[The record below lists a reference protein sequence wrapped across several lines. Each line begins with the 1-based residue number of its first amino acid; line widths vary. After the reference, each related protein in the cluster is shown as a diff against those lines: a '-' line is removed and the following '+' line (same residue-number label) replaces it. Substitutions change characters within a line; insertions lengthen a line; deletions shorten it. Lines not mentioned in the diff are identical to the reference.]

1 MAQEGFKR
9 KLAAILSADVEGY
22 SRLMDDNEEATVRT
36 LTTYRNAMTDL
47 IQQYRGRV
55 VDSPGDNILTEFT
68 SVVDAVNC
76 AVEIQRE
83 LAERNDELPYNR
95 KMQFRIGVN
104 LGDVIEEEGRIYGD
118 GVNIAARVETLS
130 EAGGICISGRVYDQV
145 ANKLGLEYDNLGE
158 HQVKNISTPIRVY
171 RVLSFPGAAA
181 HRVVQAKEIAKGKW
195 RKSALSIAAL
205 FIILIISL
213 IAWHLLQRQPPPV
226 DTASLENQAIS
237 QTEKPSIAVLPFNN
251 LSDDPEQKY
260 FAEGMTDDL
269 ITALSKISGIFV
281 ISRNSVF
288 PFKDKPVK
296 IQQVAKELNVHYV
309 LEGSIR
315 KAGDKIRVNAQLIDA
330 YTDHHLWAE
339 KYDGRI
345 KDVFSLQDNITQKIV
360 SALSVKLTN
369 KEQLLLSAAETNNML
384 AYDLFLK
391 ARNLRFQQTP
401 ESFAEASKLLE
412 KAVELDPNYNQAYAE
427 LAYLY
432 WVGATWGGQFL
443 RALGVDYFSGRY
455 QSLSYLKLA
464 MQNPTPMAFQVAA
477 YAARAR
483 RQFEKAAEEA
493 QKAIELSPNGPEG
506 YAALA
511 FIYKDTQPEEAISYA
526 KMQARL
532 DPQSLPY
539 SLFTQGMAHFFLKNY
554 EKTIELMERAGV
566 LVPKLL
572 QSNAYLV
579 AAYAY
584 LGRDAEANRIYK
596 NQFLKGFKGSRAPSP
611 EHIIHVNSIQKPEM
625 ADLLI
630 NGLIKAGFP
639 AQPDNY
645 SRLSNDEKLSV
656 EEVKEIV
663 FGKTWTG
670 YYWHRPGVQWWET
683 FLKDGKYTYK
693 ERTYRA
699 EKEYGFEEGKFYVV
713 NEFKGGKIKTYPTI
727 YRNPHGNF
735 DQKNQYFCVTEVG
748 AWSFSVQKNSQ

>member
-1 MAQEGFKR
+1 
-9 KLAAILSADVEGY
+9 LA
-22 SRLMDDNEEATVRT
+22 
-36 LTTYRNAMTDL
+36 
-47 IQQYRGRV
+47 
-55 VDSPGDNILTEFT
+55 EFA
-68 SVVDAVNC
+68 SVVDAVNG
-76 AVEIQRE
+76 AIKIQEEIKRTNADTPQGRRME
-83 LAERNDELPYNR
+83 
-95 KMQFRIGVN
+95 FRIGIN
-104 LGDVIEEEGRIYGD
+104 LGDVIEEEDRIYGD
-118 GVNIAARVETLS
+118 GVNIAARVEGLA
-130 EAGGICISGRVYDQV
+130 AGGGIAISGTVYEHIKE
-145 ANKLGLEYDNLGE
+145 KLSLGYHYLGE
-158 HQVKNISTPIRVY
+158 QDVKNISEPVRVY
-171 RVLSFPGAAA
+171 RLLTEPTDAGKIIGEKKSKSNKLVWATSGTVALLILVVGTIVIWNYYSRPSFEP
-181 HRVVQAKEIAKGKW
+181 
-195 RKSALSIAAL
+195 
-205 FIILIISL
+205 
-213 IAWHLLQRQPPPV
+213 
-226 DTASLENQAIS
+226 ASVEKMAFPLP
-237 QTEKPSIAVLPFNN
+237 EKPSIAVLPFDN
-251 LSDDPEQKY
+251 LSGDTEQEY
-260 FAEGMTDDL
+260 FADGMTDDL

-369 KEQLLLSAAETNNML
+369 KEQLLLSTAETNNMQ

-391 ARNLRFQQTP
+391 ARNLRFQHTP
-401 ESFAEASKLLE
+401 ESFAEASKLLK
-412 KAVELDPNYNQAYAE
+412 KAVELDINYNQAYAE

-443 RALGVDYFSGRY
+443 KALGVDYFSGRY

-464 MQNPTPMAFQVAA
+464 MQNPTPMSFQVAA

-493 QKAIELSPNGPEG
+493 QKAIELSPSGPEG

-554 EKTIELMERAGV
+554 EKTVELMERAGV
-566 LVPKLL
+566 HVPNLL

-584 LGRDAEANRIYK
+584 LGHDAEANRIYK

-670 YYWHRPGVQWWET
+670 YYWHRPSVQWWES

-693 ERTYRA
+693 ERTYKA
-699 EKEYGFEEGKFYVV
+699 EREYGFEEDKLYVV
-713 NEFKGGKIKTYPTI
+713 REFKGGKIKTYPTI